1 MNIME
6 MRHISASYT
15 TPSMEK
21 HEMAA
26 EGVLCQS
33 VSGLYTE
40 EWDVVD
46 LSQM

>member
-1 MNIME
+1 ME
-6 MRHISASYT
+6 LRHISASYT

-33 VSGLYTE
+33 VSGVYTE
-40 EWDVVD
+40 EWNVVD